1 MQPADVLVCHASRHV
16 ELIAQEVEGGAV
28 GDQAW
33 SKGFGGNEDMLLRIV
48 GAIDLAQT
56 AGAEEFGNFEA
67 AGETTPGLEH
77 VGWEGLRR
85 EGPTGVTEV
94 GALGGVLPEKFA
106 ELAGDFG
113 VSGFEVVE
121 KCLLLGGGQFH
132 GVKE

>member
-1 MQPADVLVCHASRHV
+1 
-16 ELIAQEVEGGAV
+16 
-28 GDQAW
+28 
-33 SKGFGGNEDMLLRIV
+33 
-48 GAIDLAQT
+48 
-56 AGAEEFGNFEA
+56 
-67 AGETTPGLEH
+67 
-77 VGWEGLRR
+77 
-85 EGPTGVTEV
+85 VTEV